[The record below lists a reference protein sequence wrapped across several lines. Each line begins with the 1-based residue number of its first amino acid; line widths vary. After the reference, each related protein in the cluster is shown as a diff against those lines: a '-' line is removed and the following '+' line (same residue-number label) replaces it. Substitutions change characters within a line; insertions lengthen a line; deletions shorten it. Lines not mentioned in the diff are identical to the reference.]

1 MTEVRDIDREAAEA
15 FFPVGLWK
23 QQARDDVAQA
33 FAAHRETGER
43 SGATAERVHLI
54 GWLKVCG
61 MPGAKEIADALERD
75 VDHLFSQS
83 RNVRS

>member
-1 MTEVRDIDREAAEA
+1 MNESIAMH
-15 FFPVGLWK
+15 K
-23 QQARDDVAQA
+23 
-33 FAAHRETGER
+33 
-43 SGATAERVHLI
+43 GATAERVHLI

-75 VDHLFSQS
+75 VDHLFRQS